1 MIHEDEFLQLN
12 FNAWNAVR
20 SRFRKIQKNSWH
32 ANRNIHGMIKNIEDV
47 SCAFLHGVDLVCFS
61 HLRWGFVF
69 QRPNHLLSRFSKHQ
83 RVFFIEEPV
92 FHDGEDKLHIENFNE
107 NLYVVTPHIGHGLPE
122 EEVHAR
128 QRKFITNLFAN
139 MQVNR
144 YFSWYYTP
152 MALPFTDHLTPEL
165 VIYDCMDELSA
176 FKFAPP
182 ELTLREKELFKKA
195 DIVFTGGHSIFE
207 SKKNAHHNIYPFPSS
222 IDKHHFGA
230 ARVPKNDPA
239 DQAGIPHPRFG
250 FFGVVDERFDI
261 ELLDAV
267 AKARPEWHF
276 VILGPVVKIDPAS
289 LPQYDN
295 IHYLGGKKYDELPA
309 YIAGWDI
316 ATIPFAMN
324 ESTRFISP
332 TKTPEYLAAG
342 KPVIS
347 TPIRDVVSPYGN
359 NKLVHI
365 ACNAEEFIAA
375 AEKELAKKRR
385 GAWLQKVDEFLAF
398 NSWDRTWSQMVRH
411 IEDTLIQTTEEK
423 KTLKEKRYV

>member
-1 MIHEDEFLQLN
+1 MRMKFYTVN
-12 FNAWNAVR
+12 FFVMPTLLLHLG
-20 SRFRKIQKNSWH
+20 NSWH
-32 ANRNIHGMIKNIEDV
+32 VNSKYRDMIKNIEDV
-47 SCAFLHGVDLVCFS
+47 SCAFLHDIDLLCFS

-92 FHDGEDKLHIENFNE
+92 FYDGEEKLQIENFND
-107 NLYVVTPHIGHGLPE
+107 NLYVITPHLKHGLNAA
-122 EEVHAR
+122 EVRER
-128 QRKFITNLFAN
+128 QEKFISSLIAN
-139 MQVNR
+139 MNINR

-152 MALPFTDHLTPEL
+152 MALPFTENLTPEL

-182 ELTLREKELFKKA
+182 QLTILEKELFKKS
-195 DIVFTGGHSIFE
+195 DIVFTGGNSIFE
-207 SKKNAHHNIYPFPSS
+207 SKKDQHENIYSFPSS
-222 IDKHHFGA
+222 IDKHHFAA
-230 ARVPKNDPA
+230 ARTLKNEPE
-239 DQAGIPHPRFG
+239 DQKHIPHPRFG

-261 ELLDAV
+261 EMISEV

-276 VILGPVVKIDPAS
+276 VILGPIVKVDPAH
-289 LPQYDN
+289 LPQGDN
-295 IHYLGGKKYDELPA
+295 VHYLGGKKYDELPA

-347 TPIRDVVSPYGN
+347 TPIRDVVNPYGTN
-359 NKLVHI
+359 NLVHI
-365 ACNAEEFIAA
+365 VSNASEFIDA
-375 AEKELAKKRR
+375 AEKELSKKRR
-385 GAWLQKVDEFLAF
+385 TAWLQKVDEFLMY
-398 NSWDRTWSQMVRH
+398 NSWDRTWGQMVRN
-411 IEDTLIQTTEEK
+411 IEDTLEKQSVTKNKEKEK
-423 KTLKEKRYV
+423 KYV